1 MTTPDWLDR
10 EQWPYH
16 PREYTDPDGRMHY
29 VDEGDGP
36 LIILVHGTP
45 TWSLEWRHVIH
56 ALRPQFRLL
65 AVDHLGFGLSE
76 RPKGV
81 AYTPEAHAERFRR
94 WHETVVGTLP
104 YAMIVHDFGGPITL
118 PSVLADPQSCRRL
131 IVTNSWGWDMA
142 RDPALRRQINLVQGM
157 LGRWLY
163 RYANASQRLLMP
175 KAYGNRAALTPSI
188 HAQYLAPFRD
198 PEARERVLYA
208 LARSLKLSAAFFDDL
223 YAKRQRLA
231 TVPTHVVWGMKDGTL
246 PPSILDGWRVA
257 LPHAVVHPF
266 EESGHWPQEEK
277 PERFTALVRS
287 ILTM

>member
-1 MTTPDWLDR
+1 
-10 EQWPYH
+10 
-16 PREYTDPDGRMHY
+16 
-29 VDEGDGP
+29 
-36 LIILVHGTP
+36 
-45 TWSLEWRHVIH
+45 
-56 ALRPQFRLL
+56 
-65 AVDHLGFGLSE
+65 
-76 RPKGV
+76 
-81 AYTPEAHAERFRR
+81 
-94 WHETVVGTLP
+94 
-104 YAMIVHDFGGPITL
+104 
-118 PSVLADPQSCRRL
+118 
-131 IVTNSWGWDMA
+131 
-142 RDPALRRQINLVQGM
+142 M

-175 KAYGNRAALTPSI
+175 KAYGNRAALTPAI

-223 YAKRQRLA
+223 YAKRQGLA

-266 EESGHWPQEEK
+266 EESGHWPHEEE